1 MFENRAG
8 LEVEAVLPLPF
19 ELFVLNSNS
28 TDFNKGANRHS
39 FLTLD
44 FPEEVLTTKTFV
56 NVVLSDDMEITQKLR
71 TGIFQIVGDSRNSVA
86 KKLMVGTLQ
95 DQRYELLL
103 IKKIPQADGTVKL
116 VDSPVEFTEGDFWSM
131 DVVFTKQI

>member
-1 MFENRAG
+1 M
-8 LEVEAVLPLPF
+8 
-19 ELFVLNSNS
+19 
-28 TDFNKGANRHS
+28 
-39 FLTLD
+39 TLD

-56 NVVLSDDMEITQKLR
+56 NIVLSDDIEITQKLR

-116 VDSPVEFTEGDFWSM
+116 VDSPVEFSEGDFWSM